1 MKKLVALVLTFLL
14 ILTGCSTVSVTKV
27 KDDTKTDAIRFS
39 SEYSTVKKDNVYK
52 YSTYSNVMDTLKNKT
67 GIIYLGFPSCAL
79 CKEITPILNEVAKEK
94 DIKEVL
100 YYNFKDMRDNNTT
113 EYQELADKLSD
124 YIKTDD
130 DDDDGNKRIQAPTVI
145 FVNKGNVVAVYI
157 DTINSDSEEIMTDEE
172 KNTLKQ
178 NFESLVDKMIT
189 FETTT
194 SSENIEEAN

>member
-1 MKKLVALVLTFLL
+1 
-14 ILTGCSTVSVTKV
+14 
-27 KDDTKTDAIRFS
+27 
-39 SEYSTVKKDNVYK
+39 
-52 YSTYSNVMDTLKNKT
+52 
-67 GIIYLGFPSCAL
+67 
-79 CKEITPILNEVAKEK
+79 
-94 DIKEVL
+94 
-100 YYNFKDMRDNNTT
+100 MRDNNNTT
-113 EYQELADKLSD
+113 KYQELADKLSD

>member
-1 MKKLVALVLTFLL
+1 
-14 ILTGCSTVSVTKV
+14 
-27 KDDTKTDAIRFS
+27 
-39 SEYSTVKKDNVYK
+39 
-52 YSTYSNVMDTLKNKT
+52 
-67 GIIYLGFPSCAL
+67 
-79 CKEITPILNEVAKEK
+79 
-94 DIKEVL
+94 
-100 YYNFKDMRDNNTT
+100 MRDNNNTT
-113 EYQELADKLSD
+113 KYQELADKLSD
-124 YIKTDD
+124 YIKT

-172 KNTLKQ
+172 KKTLKQ

>member
-130 DDDDGNKRIQAPTVI
+130 DDDGNKRIQAPTVI
-145 FVNKGNVVAVYI
+145 FVNKRNIVAVYI
-157 DTINSDSEEIMTDEE
+157 GIINSDSEEIMTDE
-172 KNTLKQ
+172 KKHAKAK
-178 NFESLVDKMIT
+178 F
-189 FETTT
+189 
-194 SSENIEEAN
+194 

>member
-1 MKKLVALVLTFLL
+1 
-14 ILTGCSTVSVTKV
+14 
-27 KDDTKTDAIRFS
+27 
-39 SEYSTVKKDNVYK
+39 
-52 YSTYSNVMDTLKNKT
+52 
-67 GIIYLGFPSCAL
+67 
-79 CKEITPILNEVAKEK
+79 
-94 DIKEVL
+94 
-100 YYNFKDMRDNNTT
+100 MRDNNNTT
-113 EYQELADKLSD
+113 KYQELADKLSD
-124 YIKTDD
+124 YIKT

-157 DTINSDSEEIMTDEE
+157 DAINSDSEEIMTDEE

>member
-1 MKKLVALVLTFLL
+1 
-14 ILTGCSTVSVTKV
+14 
-27 KDDTKTDAIRFS
+27 
-39 SEYSTVKKDNVYK
+39 
-52 YSTYSNVMDTLKNKT
+52 
-67 GIIYLGFPSCAL
+67 
-79 CKEITPILNEVAKEK
+79 
-94 DIKEVL
+94 
-100 YYNFKDMRDNNTT
+100 MRDNNNTT
-113 EYQELADKLSD
+113 KYQELADKLSD
-124 YIKTDD
+124 YIKT

>member
-1 MKKLVALVLTFLL
+1 
-14 ILTGCSTVSVTKV
+14 
-27 KDDTKTDAIRFS
+27 
-39 SEYSTVKKDNVYK
+39 
-52 YSTYSNVMDTLKNKT
+52 
-67 GIIYLGFPSCAL
+67 
-79 CKEITPILNEVAKEK
+79 
-94 DIKEVL
+94 
-100 YYNFKDMRDNNTT
+100 MRDNNTT

-124 YIKTDD
+124 YIKT

>member
-52 YSTYSNVMDTLKNKT
+52 YSTYSNVMDTLENKT

-130 DDDDGNKRIQAPTVI
+130 EGNKRIQAPTVI
-145 FVNKGNVVAVYI
+145 FINKGNIVAVYI
-157 DTINSDSEEIMTDEE
+157 DTINFDSEEIMTDEE

>member
-130 DDDDGNKRIQAPTVI
+130 EGNKRIQAPTVI
-145 FVNKGNVVAVYI
+145 FINKGNIVAVYI
-157 DTINSDSEEIMTDEE
+157 DTINFDSEEIMTDEE

>member
-1 MKKLVALVLTFLL
+1 
-14 ILTGCSTVSVTKV
+14 
-27 KDDTKTDAIRFS
+27 
-39 SEYSTVKKDNVYK
+39 
-52 YSTYSNVMDTLKNKT
+52 
-67 GIIYLGFPSCAL
+67 
-79 CKEITPILNEVAKEK
+79 
-94 DIKEVL
+94 
-100 YYNFKDMRDNNTT
+100 MRDNNNTT
-113 EYQELADKLSD
+113 KYQELADKLSD
-124 YIKTDD
+124 YIKTDDD

-157 DTINSDSEEIMTDEE
+157 DAINSDSEEIMTDEE

>member
-52 YSTYSNVMDTLKNKT
+52 YSTYSNVMDTLKNKP

-130 DDDDGNKRIQAPTVI
+130 EGNKRIQAPTVI
-145 FVNKGNVVAVYI
+145 FVNKGNIVAVYI
-157 DTINSDSEEIMTDEE
+157 GTINSDSEEIMTDEE

>member
-52 YSTYSNVMDTLKNKT
+52 YSTYSNVMDTLENKT

-130 DDDDGNKRIQAPTVI
+130 EGNKRIQAPTVI
-145 FVNKGNVVAVYI
+145 FVNKGNIVAVYI
-157 DTINSDSEEIMTDEE
+157 DTINFDSEEIMTDEE

>member
-130 DDDDGNKRIQAPTVI
+130 EGNKRIQAPTVI
-145 FVNKGNVVAVYI
+145 FINKGNIVAVYI
-157 DTINSDSEEIMTDEE
+157 DTINFDSEEIMTDEE

-178 NFESLVDKMIT
+178 NFESLVDKMIA

>member
-130 DDDDGNKRIQAPTVI
+130 EGNKRIQAPTVI
-145 FVNKGNVVAVYI
+145 FVNKGNIVAVYI
-157 DTINSDSEEIMTDEE
+157 DTINFDSEEIMTDEE

-178 NFESLVDKMIT
+178 NFESLVDKMIA

>member
-1 MKKLVALVLTFLL
+1 
-14 ILTGCSTVSVTKV
+14 
-27 KDDTKTDAIRFS
+27 
-39 SEYSTVKKDNVYK
+39 
-52 YSTYSNVMDTLKNKT
+52 
-67 GIIYLGFPSCAL
+67 
-79 CKEITPILNEVAKEK
+79 
-94 DIKEVL
+94 
-100 YYNFKDMRDNNTT
+100 MRDNNTT

-130 DDDDGNKRIQAPTVI
+130 EGNKRIQAPTVI
-145 FVNKGNVVAVYI
+145 FINKGNIVAVYI
-157 DTINSDSEEIMTDEE
+157 DTINFDSEEIMTDEE

>member
-1 MKKLVALVLTFLL
+1 
-14 ILTGCSTVSVTKV
+14 
-27 KDDTKTDAIRFS
+27 
-39 SEYSTVKKDNVYK
+39 
-52 YSTYSNVMDTLKNKT
+52 
-67 GIIYLGFPSCAL
+67 
-79 CKEITPILNEVAKEK
+79 
-94 DIKEVL
+94 
-100 YYNFKDMRDNNTT
+100 MRDNNNNNT

-124 YIKTDD
+124 YIKT

-172 KNTLKQ
+172 KNTIKQ

>member
-1 MKKLVALVLTFLL
+1 
-14 ILTGCSTVSVTKV
+14 
-27 KDDTKTDAIRFS
+27 
-39 SEYSTVKKDNVYK
+39 
-52 YSTYSNVMDTLKNKT
+52 
-67 GIIYLGFPSCAL
+67 
-79 CKEITPILNEVAKEK
+79 
-94 DIKEVL
+94 
-100 YYNFKDMRDNNTT
+100 MRDNNNNNT

-124 YIKTDD
+124 YIKT

-145 FVNKGNVVAVYI
+145 FVNKGNIVAVYI

>member
-1 MKKLVALVLTFLL
+1 
-14 ILTGCSTVSVTKV
+14 
-27 KDDTKTDAIRFS
+27 
-39 SEYSTVKKDNVYK
+39 
-52 YSTYSNVMDTLKNKT
+52 
-67 GIIYLGFPSCAL
+67 
-79 CKEITPILNEVAKEK
+79 
-94 DIKEVL
+94 
-100 YYNFKDMRDNNTT
+100 MRDNNTTT

-124 YIKTDD
+124 YIKT
-130 DDDDGNKRIQAPTVI
+130 DDDGNKRIQAPTVI

-178 NFESLVDKMIT
+178 NFKSLVDKMIT

>member
-1 MKKLVALVLTFLL
+1 
-14 ILTGCSTVSVTKV
+14 
-27 KDDTKTDAIRFS
+27 
-39 SEYSTVKKDNVYK
+39 
-52 YSTYSNVMDTLKNKT
+52 
-67 GIIYLGFPSCAL
+67 
-79 CKEITPILNEVAKEK
+79 
-94 DIKEVL
+94 
-100 YYNFKDMRDNNTT
+100 MRDNNNNT

-130 DDDDGNKRIQAPTVI
+130 DDDGNKRIQAPTVI
-145 FVNKGNVVAVYI
+145 FVNKRNIVAVYI
-157 DTINSDSEEIMTDEE
+157 GIINSDSEEIITDE

>member
-1 MKKLVALVLTFLL
+1 
-14 ILTGCSTVSVTKV
+14 
-27 KDDTKTDAIRFS
+27 
-39 SEYSTVKKDNVYK
+39 
-52 YSTYSNVMDTLKNKT
+52 
-67 GIIYLGFPSCAL
+67 
-79 CKEITPILNEVAKEK
+79 
-94 DIKEVL
+94 
-100 YYNFKDMRDNNTT
+100 MRDNNTT

-130 DDDDGNKRIQAPTVI
+130 DDGNKRIQAPTVI
-145 FVNKGNVVAVYI
+145 FVNKGNIVAVYI

>member
-1 MKKLVALVLTFLL
+1 
-14 ILTGCSTVSVTKV
+14 
-27 KDDTKTDAIRFS
+27 
-39 SEYSTVKKDNVYK
+39 
-52 YSTYSNVMDTLKNKT
+52 
-67 GIIYLGFPSCAL
+67 
-79 CKEITPILNEVAKEK
+79 
-94 DIKEVL
+94 
-100 YYNFKDMRDNNTT
+100 MRDNNTT

-124 YIKTDD
+124 YIKTDDD

>member
-52 YSTYSNVMDTLKNKT
+52 YSTYSNVMDILKNKT

-130 DDDDGNKRIQAPTVI
+130 EGNKRIQAPTVI
-145 FVNKGNVVAVYI
+145 FINKGNIVAVYI
-157 DTINSDSEEIMTDEE
+157 DTINFDSEEIMTDEE

>member
-1 MKKLVALVLTFLL
+1 
-14 ILTGCSTVSVTKV
+14 
-27 KDDTKTDAIRFS
+27 
-39 SEYSTVKKDNVYK
+39 
-52 YSTYSNVMDTLKNKT
+52 
-67 GIIYLGFPSCAL
+67 
-79 CKEITPILNEVAKEK
+79 
-94 DIKEVL
+94 
-100 YYNFKDMRDNNTT
+100 MRDNNNTT
-113 EYQELADKLSD
+113 KYQELADKLSD

-130 DDDDGNKRIQAPTVI
+130 DGNKRIQASTVI

>member
-1 MKKLVALVLTFLL
+1 
-14 ILTGCSTVSVTKV
+14 
-27 KDDTKTDAIRFS
+27 
-39 SEYSTVKKDNVYK
+39 
-52 YSTYSNVMDTLKNKT
+52 
-67 GIIYLGFPSCAL
+67 
-79 CKEITPILNEVAKEK
+79 
-94 DIKEVL
+94 
-100 YYNFKDMRDNNTT
+100 MRDNNNNNT

-130 DDDDGNKRIQAPTVI
+130 DDGNKRIQAPTVI
-145 FVNKGNVVAVYI
+145 FVNKRNIVAVYI
-157 DTINSDSEEIMTDEE
+157 GIINSDWEEIMTDE

>member
-1 MKKLVALVLTFLL
+1 
-14 ILTGCSTVSVTKV
+14 
-27 KDDTKTDAIRFS
+27 
-39 SEYSTVKKDNVYK
+39 
-52 YSTYSNVMDTLKNKT
+52 
-67 GIIYLGFPSCAL
+67 
-79 CKEITPILNEVAKEK
+79 
-94 DIKEVL
+94 
-100 YYNFKDMRDNNTT
+100 MRDNNNTT

-130 DDDDGNKRIQAPTVI
+130 DDGNKRIQAPTVI
-145 FVNKGNVVAVYI
+145 FVNKGNIVAVYI
-157 DTINSDSEEIMTDEE
+157 GTINSDSEEIMTDEE

>member
-39 SEYSTVKKDNVYK
+39 SEYSKVKKDNVYK

-79 CKEITPILNEVAKEK
+79 CKEITPILNDVAKEK
-94 DIKEVL
+94 GIKEIL

-130 DDDDGNKRIQAPTVI
+130 DDDGNKRIQAPTVI
-145 FVNKGNVVAVYI
+145 FVNKGNVVAVQI

-172 KNTLKQ
+172 KSTLKQ

-194 SSENIEEAN
+194 SSESAE

>member
-1 MKKLVALVLTFLL
+1 
-14 ILTGCSTVSVTKV
+14 
-27 KDDTKTDAIRFS
+27 
-39 SEYSTVKKDNVYK
+39 
-52 YSTYSNVMDTLKNKT
+52 
-67 GIIYLGFPSCAL
+67 
-79 CKEITPILNEVAKEK
+79 
-94 DIKEVL
+94 
-100 YYNFKDMRDNNTT
+100 MRDNNNNNT

-124 YIKTDD
+124 YIKT

>member
-1 MKKLVALVLTFLL
+1 
-14 ILTGCSTVSVTKV
+14 
-27 KDDTKTDAIRFS
+27 
-39 SEYSTVKKDNVYK
+39 
-52 YSTYSNVMDTLKNKT
+52 
-67 GIIYLGFPSCAL
+67 
-79 CKEITPILNEVAKEK
+79 
-94 DIKEVL
+94 
-100 YYNFKDMRDNNTT
+100 MRDNNNNNTT
-113 EYQELADKLSD
+113 KYQELADKLSD
-124 YIKTDD
+124 YIKT